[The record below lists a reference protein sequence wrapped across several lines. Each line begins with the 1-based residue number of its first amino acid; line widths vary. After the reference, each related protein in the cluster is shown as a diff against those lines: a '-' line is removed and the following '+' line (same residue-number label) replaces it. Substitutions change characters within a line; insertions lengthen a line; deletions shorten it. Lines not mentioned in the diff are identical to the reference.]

1 VRFTLEKR
9 RTLGRHS
16 FPQDFRKINSM
27 WAEGK
32 WDGSYPVIVAV
43 VVIVDKIAIAIFIC
57 SGK

>member
-1 VRFTLEKR
+1 
-9 RTLGRHS
+9 
-16 FPQDFRKINSM
+16 M